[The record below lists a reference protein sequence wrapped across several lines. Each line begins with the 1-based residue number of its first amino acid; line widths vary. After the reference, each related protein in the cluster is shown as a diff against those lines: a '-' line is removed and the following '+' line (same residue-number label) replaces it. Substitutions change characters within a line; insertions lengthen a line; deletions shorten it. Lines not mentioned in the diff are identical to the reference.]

1 MSGVEWWR
9 NTVLNR
15 AAVPAPLTVC
25 PWARVALIAA
35 STEPADCTHHPRPAS
50 KKARAQLYEIFILCV
65 HFSSLFPL
73 FLPFPI
79 PHLAPLLPFSF
90 SSATKQT
97 RKTSLSHVFRLD
109 FLPAR
114 KRSSISLAV
123 ASLLC
128 LPGAKRLGM
137 KRKEEKGGLDQEEMW
152 ERLSTVQG
160 EGL

>member
-1 MSGVEWWR
+1 MAQHSSKLSR
-9 NTVLNR
+9 R
-15 AAVPAPLTVC
+15 P
-25 PWARVALIAA
+25 AA
-35 STEPADCTHHPRPAS
+35 SHGLPEGTCRINCCLHRACRLCTPSTTCIKESTRS
-50 KKARAQLYEIFILCV
+50 TLWNFYSLC
-65 HFSSLFPL
+65 SLF
-73 FLPFPI
+73 FPFPSLSSFSYS
-79 PHLAPLLPFSF
+79 PPCPPFPFSF

-97 RKTSLSHVFRLD
+97 RKTSLSRVFQLD

-114 KRSSISLAV
+114 KHSSISLAV

-152 ERLSTVQG
+152 ERLSTEQG